1 MTEKVENYRFSNQNH
16 DNSTLYNINKVE
28 DDLGRTKVNDR
39 STKVMGKLNNELQ
52 TLYPYLSMNR
62 YLVPALVCLLWKS
75 KAARLKALPIY
86 SGMTALRVVRPKQVV
101 TSVRSWAAVRWAV
114 PVCSI
119 REKASRFLPMTYLRS
134 RPSMVARRWK
144 LPL

>member
-52 TLYPYLSMNR
+52 TLYPYRSMSK
-62 YLVPALVCLLWKS
+62 YLVSALVCLLCHPS
-75 KAARLKALPIY
+75 
-86 SGMTALRVVRPKQVV
+86 PKQVV